1 LFDHIKTGNSRS
13 ATSGSQQRGENPHHG
28 AFTGT
33 VGAKE
38 PKDFT
43 LVYREVDAVNGLD
56 FAEVT
61 RQVFSDD
68 WCGIRCVVHC
78 DSLTD

>member
-28 AFTGT
+28 ALTGT

-43 LVYREVDAVNGLD
+43 LVHREVDAINGLD
-56 FAEVT
+56 FAKVT